1 MDMNERQI
9 ILSVLE
15 NLREDLVYA
24 RLQNGSRVF
33 DVADLRQ
40 YIFELIGRIQ
50 RSAVVMNYLYGKDD
64 SHGQDMSNV
73 VLIRQNIR
81 R

>member
-24 RLQNGSRVF
+24 RLKNGSRVF

-40 YIFELIGRIQ
+40 YIFELIGRI
-50 RSAVVMNYLYGKDD
+50 RRHAVVMNGLYGNNDA
-64 SHGQDMSNV
+64 HGQDISKSTGPN
-73 VLIRQNIR
+73 
-81 R
+81 

>member
-1 MDMNERQI
+1 MDMNERQF

-40 YIFELIGRIQ
+40 YIFELIGRI
-50 RSAVVMNYLYGKDD
+50 RRNAVEMNYLYGKDD
-64 SHGQDMSNV
+64 GYGQDIGKSSGPN
-73 VLIRQNIR
+73 
-81 R
+81 